1 MHEWMKDYKLKEYY
15 FPIKIRF
22 ATLYIYDVEVRDV
35 NKSRSRKFDFLQS
48 TKCEQQWM
56 LESHNSISLYYYVTW
71 I

>member
-1 MHEWMKDYKLKEYY
+1 MSDHKLKEYY
-15 FPIKIRF
+15 FPIKVRF
-22 ATLYIYDVEVRDV
+22 VTLYIYDVQCPSTIRDV